1 MASTAVPK
9 LIDIFS
15 WCLAYDLKGYKGIL
29 GRYQHRDTILNP
41 VMTIKQIAEQL
52 KITIEEIHNAR
63 KALRRKLK
71 IEETIGQGKIEKW
84 VLQHAI
90 PLTNLKIKQLQQEYQ
105 ISKEQIK
112 YRRILL
118 KKLQSKI

>member
-1 MASTAVPK
+1 M
-9 LIDIFS
+9 IDTFA
-15 WCLAYDLKGYKGIL
+15 WCLAYGLKGYKGIL

-105 ISKEQIK
+105 ISKEQI
-112 YRRILL
+112 RVC
-118 KKLQSKI
+118 